1 MFCNSYSRSLW
12 FDVGNWLF
20 FCSIAFLLKPAP
32 SVRGFP
38 IAPCL
43 LRASN
48 SNAGR
53 PSSSSMRHFFASSGT
68 DMPKK
73 FQCRQCHY
81 STNIM
86 TNLRHHVRVH
96 SGERPFKCS
105 DCGKGFI
112 QKIQMIKHNCAAR
125 MRDVVLPTSAVSPS
139 GLAPSSPVPPAN
151 SLFSCSK
158 CGEAFLREALLLQH
172 VMLMH
177 MSQWAEFCWAWK

>member
-1 MFCNSYSRSLW
+1 MS
-12 FDVGNWLF
+12 DVDFSFVLF
-20 FCSIAFLLKPAP
+20 LAFLLELAL
-32 SVRGFP
+32 STRGFP
-38 IAPCL
+38 IAPSL

-53 PSSSSMRHFFASSGT
+53 PSTSSRHFTST
-68 DMPKK
+68 VVDMPKK

-112 QKIQMIKHNCAAR
+112 QKIQMIKHNCTAR
-125 MRDVVLPTSAVSPS
+125 MRDIIMPTSTLSPT
-139 GLAPSSPVPPAN
+139 GLPPSSPGPPAN

-177 MSQWAEFCWAWK
+177 MTP

>member
-1 MFCNSYSRSLW
+1 MLTVW
-12 FDVGNWLF
+12 
-20 FCSIAFLLKPAP
+20 AAP

-125 MRDVVLPTSAVSPS
+125 MRDVILPTSAVSPS
-139 GLAPSSPVPPAN
+139 GLAPSSPAPPAN

-177 MSQWAEFCWAWK
+177 MSQ

>member
-1 MFCNSYSRSLW
+1 MSNVDFS
-12 FDVGNWLF
+12 FVLF
-20 FCSIAFLLKPAP
+20 FFFAFLLEPAL
-32 SVRGFP
+32 SAQGFP

-53 PSSSSMRHFFASSGT
+53 PSTSSRTFTSTVAV

-112 QKIQMIKHNCAAR
+112 QKIQMIKHNCTAR
-125 MRDVVLPTSAVSPS
+125 MRDVIVPTSAVSPT
-139 GLAPSSPVPPAN
+139 GLPPSSPGPPAN

-172 VMLMH
+172 VLLMH
-177 MSQWAEFCWAWK
+177 MTQ